1 VDTVRV
7 KKTAKP
13 RTLRGVPLQRECDI
27 MNRSRFSFLPAVVLT
42 TVVLASWTGH
52 GAAQEVALTPL
63 ESKEVAKGYRADAL
77 KLKTVVN
84 DKGETIGRISDFIFG
99 QDNNIYVVLSVGSFT
114 GLTGQLVAIPFR
126 VLKFDDR
133 SDNIV
138 LPGASRAA
146 LEKLPVFVSNR

>member
-1 VDTVRV
+1 
-7 KKTAKP
+7 
-13 RTLRGVPLQRECDI
+13 
-27 MNRSRFSFLPAVVLT
+27 MNRSRVSFLPAVLVTAAL
-42 TVVLASWTGH
+42 LLSAADRA
-52 GAAQEVALTPL
+52 AAQEVALTPL

-84 DKGETIGRISDFIFG
+84 DKGETIGRISDFVFG
-99 QDNNIYVVLSVGSFT
+99 KDNNIYVVLGVGDFT
-114 GLTGQLVAIPFR
+114 GLTGQLIAIPFHA
-126 VLKFDDR
+126 LKLDDP

>member
-1 VDTVRV
+1 
-7 KKTAKP
+7 
-13 RTLRGVPLQRECDI
+13 
-27 MNRSRFSFLPAVVLT
+27 MNRSRVSMLPAVLVTAAL
-42 TVVLASWTGH
+42 LLSADRA
-52 GAAQEVALTPL
+52 AAQEVALTPL

-84 DKGETIGRISDFIFG
+84 DKGETIGRISDFVFG
-99 QDNNIYVVLSVGSFT
+99 KDNNIYVVLGVGDFT
-114 GLTGQLVAIPFR
+114 GLTGQLIAIPFHAFK
-126 VLKFDDR
+126 LDNP

>member
-1 VDTVRV
+1 
-7 KKTAKP
+7 
-13 RTLRGVPLQRECDI
+13 
-27 MNRSRFSFLPAVVLT
+27 MNRSRVSMLPAVLVTAAL
-42 TVVLASWTGH
+42 LLSADRA
-52 GAAQEVALTPL
+52 AAQEVALTPL

-84 DKGETIGRISDFIFG
+84 DKGETIGRISDFVFG
-99 QDNNIYVVLSVGSFT
+99 KDNNIYVVLGVGDFT
-114 GLTGQLVAIPFR
+114 GLTGQLIAIPFHA
-126 VLKFDDR
+126 LKLDDP

>member
-1 VDTVRV
+1 
-7 KKTAKP
+7 
-13 RTLRGVPLQRECDI
+13 
-27 MNRSRFSFLPAVVLT
+27 MNRSRVSLLPAVLVTAVL
-42 TVVLASWTGH
+42 LLSADRA
-52 GAAQEVALTPL
+52 AAQEVALTPL

-84 DKGETIGRISDFIFG
+84 DKGETIGRISDFVFG
-99 QDNNIYVVLSVGSFT
+99 KDNNIYVVLGVGDFT
-114 GLTGQLVAIPFR
+114 GLTGQLIAIPFHA
-126 VLKFDDR
+126 LKLDDP

>member
-1 VDTVRV
+1 
-7 KKTAKP
+7 
-13 RTLRGVPLQRECDI
+13 
-27 MNRSRFSFLPAVVLT
+27 MNRSRVSILPAVLVTAAL
-42 TVVLASWTGH
+42 LLSADRA
-52 GAAQEVALTPL
+52 AAQEVALTPL

-84 DKGETIGRISDFIFG
+84 DKGETIGRISDFVFG
-99 QDNNIYVVLSVGSFT
+99 KDNNIYVVLGVGDFT
-114 GLTGQLVAIPFR
+114 GLTGQLIAIPFHA
-126 VLKFDDR
+126 LKLDDP

>member
-1 VDTVRV
+1 
-7 KKTAKP
+7 
-13 RTLRGVPLQRECDI
+13 
-27 MNRSRFSFLPAVVLT
+27 MNRSRVSLLPAVLVTAAL
-42 TVVLASWTGH
+42 LLPADRA
-52 GAAQEVALTPL
+52 AAQEVALTPL

-84 DKGETIGRISDFIFG
+84 DKGETIGRISDFVFG
-99 QDNNIYVVLSVGSFT
+99 KDNNIYVVLGVGDLT
-114 GLTGQLVAIPFR
+114 GLTGQLIAIPFHA
-126 VLKFDDR
+126 LKLDDP

>member
-1 VDTVRV
+1 
-7 KKTAKP
+7 
-13 RTLRGVPLQRECDI
+13 
-27 MNRSRFSFLPAVVLT
+27 MNRSRVSLLPAVLVTAAL
-42 TVVLASWTGH
+42 LLSADRA
-52 GAAQEVALTPL
+52 AAQEVALTPL

-84 DKGETIGRISDFIFG
+84 DKGETIGRISDFVFG
-99 QDNNIYVVLSVGSFT
+99 KDNNIYVVLGVGDFT
-114 GLTGQLVAIPFR
+114 GLTGQLVAIPFHA
-126 VLKFDDR
+126 LKLDDP